1 MQFSFTSGR
10 FILDVGTRRWANTL
24 RGHFTFQFECQ
35 LAVPTQC
42 WTRHETLYGHHFVRP
57 SVWSSCSP
65 AAGSFCVLGPEFFGQ
80 CI

>member
-35 LAVPTQC
+35 LAVSTPCRTGY
-42 WTRHETLYGHHFVRP
+42 ETLYGHP
-57 SVWSSCSP
+57 
-65 AAGSFCVLGPEFFGQ
+65 
-80 CI
+80 